1 MIILHYID
9 VVHIFYESV
18 IILGNQTP
26 IDLMEYLYPFLR
38 CALGYHY
45 NVFQWLNLAC
55 SASAEV
61 SPEVSV

>member
-26 IDLMEYLYPFLR
+26 IDLMEYLYLLLR

-45 NVFQWLNLAC
+45 NVF
-55 SASAEV
+55 
-61 SPEVSV
+61 